1 MNISLHFTGAPQRAP
16 MPMRSSLWTGSF
28 AALSIGRAVARR
40 IILAVLAVV
49 CFASAAR
56 LQAQTVAIQP
66 SQRSIHSGIATNRWL
81 ALGTTNGT
89 TVKSVIVGN
98 PSATAFW
105 VYVFDSNGTNVVDG
119 TSTNRAAWSV
129 AAGTVTYWNPPD
141 GEAFNNGVLVS
152 QSTTYPT
159 LTNSSAATA
168 ALVVTVKHTP

>member
-1 MNISLHFTGAPQRAP
+1 MKQFLFV
-16 MPMRSSLWTGSF
+16 L
-28 AALSIGRAVARR
+28 
-40 IILAVLAVV
+40 ILAA
-49 CFASAAR
+49 AAIAAR
-56 LQAQTVAIQP
+56 PAAAQTVAIQP
-66 SQRSIHSGIATNRWL
+66 AQRSIHSGIATNRWL

-141 GEAFNNGVLVS
+141 GEAFNSGVLVS

-159 LTNSSAATA
+159 LTNSTAGTA